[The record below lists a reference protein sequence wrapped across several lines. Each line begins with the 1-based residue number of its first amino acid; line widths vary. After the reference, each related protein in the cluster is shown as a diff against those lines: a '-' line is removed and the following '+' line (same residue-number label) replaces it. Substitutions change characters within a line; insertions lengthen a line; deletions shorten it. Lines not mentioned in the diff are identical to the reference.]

1 MASSASAASLAEAA
15 AQAALAE
22 AALAE
27 AALAKAA
34 LAEAVLA
41 RERARMTA
49 EDSEALI
56 AQRFFCRSLQLPLPD
71 PSFERFYS
79 WRSAFER
86 CQNNWLAALDAMLA
100 ARTANRA
107 GDARGVREALEQ
119 ELGSDPEDDDQD
131 LGSNPEDD
139 DAYQDLHSALQ
150 PANAALVTQ
159 PAMFTGTAHRLG

>member
-1 MASSASAASLAEAA
+1 MAASASAASLAEAA

-71 PSFERFYS
+71 PFFDRFYS
-79 WRSAFER
+79 WRSAFNR
-86 CQNNWLAALDAMLA
+86 CQNNWLAALDAMRA

-107 GDARGVREALEQ
+107 GDARGVHEALMQ
-119 ELGSDPEDDDQD
+119 ELGSD
-131 LGSNPEDD
+131 SKD
-139 DAYQDLHSALQ
+139 DAEEDLHSALQ
-150 PANAALVTQ
+150 QAANAALVTQ
-159 PAMFTGTAHRLG
+159 LPARFTGTAHRLG

>member
-1 MASSASAASLAEAA
+1 MAPSVASLAEAA
-15 AQAALAE
+15 AQ

-71 PSFERFYS
+71 PFFERFYS

-86 CQNNWLAALDAMLA
+86 CQNNWLAALDAMRA
-100 ARTANRA
+100 ARAANRV
-107 GDARGVREALEQ
+107 GDARGVHEALEQ
-119 ELGSDPEDDDQD
+119 ELGSDSD
-131 LGSNPEDD
+131 LDNEE
-139 DAYQDLHSALQ
+139 DLHSRALRQ
-150 PANAALVTQ
+150 TVNAALVTQ
-159 PAMFTGTAHRLG
+159 LPARFTGTAHRLG

>member
-1 MASSASAASLAEAA
+1 MAASASAASLAEAA
-15 AQAALAE
+15 AQ

-71 PSFERFYS
+71 PFFERFYS
-79 WRSAFER
+79 WRSAFDR
-86 CQNNWLAALDAMLA
+86 CQNNWLAALDAMRA

-107 GDARGVREALEQ
+107 GDARGVHEALEQ
-119 ELGSDPEDDDQD
+119 ELGSDSELDDPE
-131 LGSNPEDD
+131 E
-139 DAYQDLHSALQ
+139 DLHSRALRQ
-150 PANAALVTQ
+150 TANAALVTQ
-159 PAMFTGTAHRLG
+159 LPARFTGTAHRLG

>member
-1 MASSASAASLAEAA
+1 MAASASAASLAEAA
-15 AQAALAE
+15 AQ

-71 PSFERFYS
+71 PFFERFYS
-79 WRSAFER
+79 WRSAFDR
-86 CQNNWLAALDAMLA
+86 CQNNWLAALDAMRA

-107 GDARGVREALEQ
+107 GDARGVHEALEQ
-119 ELGSDPEDDDQD
+119 ELGSDSD
-131 LGSNPEDD
+131 LDNEE
-139 DAYQDLHSALQ
+139 DLHSRALRQ
-150 PANAALVTQ
+150 TVNAALVTQ
-159 PAMFTGTAHRLG
+159 LPARFTGTAHRLG

>member
-1 MASSASAASLAEAA
+1 MAASASAASLAEAA
-15 AQAALAE
+15 AQ

-71 PSFERFYS
+71 PFFERFYS
-79 WRSAFER
+79 WRSAFDR
-86 CQNNWLAALDAMLA
+86 CQNNWLAALDAMRA

-107 GDARGVREALEQ
+107 GDARGVHEALEQ
-119 ELGSDPEDDDQD
+119 ELGSDSD
-131 LGSNPEDD
+131 LDNEEG
-139 DAYQDLHSALQ
+139 LHSRALRQ
-150 PANAALVTQ
+150 TVNAALVTQ
-159 PAMFTGTAHRLG
+159 LPARFTGMAHRLG

>member
-1 MASSASAASLAEAA
+1 MAASASAASLAEAA
-15 AQAALAE
+15 AQ

-71 PSFERFYS
+71 PFFERFYS
-79 WRSAFER
+79 WRSAFDR
-86 CQNNWLAALDAMLA
+86 CQNNWLAALDAMRA

-107 GDARGVREALEQ
+107 GDARGVHEALEQ
-119 ELGSDPEDDDQD
+119 ELGSDSD
-131 LGSNPEDD
+131 LDNEE
-139 DAYQDLHSALQ
+139 DLHSRALRQ
-150 PANAALVTQ
+150 TVNAALATQ
-159 PAMFTGTAHRLG
+159 LPGFTGTAHRLG

>member
-1 MASSASAASLAEAA
+1 MAASASAASLAEAA
-15 AQAALAE
+15 AQ

-71 PSFERFYS
+71 PFFERFYS
-79 WRSAFER
+79 WRSAFDR
-86 CQNNWLAALDAMLA
+86 CQNNWLAALDAMRA

-107 GDARGVREALEQ
+107 GDARGVHEALEQ
-119 ELGSDPEDDDQD
+119 ELGSDSD
-131 LGSNPEDD
+131 LENEE
-139 DAYQDLHSALQ
+139 DLHSRALRQ
-150 PANAALVTQ
+150 TVNAALATQ
-159 PAMFTGTAHRLG
+159 LPARFTGTAHRLG

>member
-1 MASSASAASLAEAA
+1 MAASAASLAEAA
-15 AQAALAE
+15 AHAAIAE

-27 AALAKAA
+27 AA

-71 PSFERFYS
+71 PLFERFYS

-86 CQNNWLAALDAMLA
+86 CQNNWLAALDAMRA

-107 GDARGVREALEQ
+107 GDARGVHEALMQ
-119 ELGSDPEDDDQD
+119 ELGSDSENDDAEQD
-131 LGSNPEDD
+131 LLFNT
-139 DAYQDLHSALQ
+139 LQ
-150 PANAALVTQ
+150 QAANAALVTQ
-159 PAMFTGTAHRLG
+159 RPAMFTGPAHRLG